1 MARVKRGTIVRKRHK
16 KLLRATKG
24 YKHGRRKL
32 FKRAKEAWL
41 KAGLHAYRD
50 RRRKKRE
57 FRSLWITQLNA
68 AVRAEDL
75 KYSEFVNGLK
85 KAKIELNRKILA
97 ELAQKEP
104 VEFHRIVEKAK
115 ITLKNS

>member
-1 MARVKRGTIVRKRHK
+1 MARVKRGTLVRKRHK
-16 KLLRATKG
+16 KLLRTTKG

-41 KAGLHAYRD
+41 KAGQHAYRD

-57 FRSLWITQLNA
+57 FRALWIQQLNA
-68 AVRAEDL
+68 AVRVENL

-85 KAKIELNRKILA
+85 KAKIPLNRKVLSQI
-97 ELAQKEP
+97 AQEEP
-104 VEFHRIVEKAK
+104 DEFAK
-115 ITLKNS
+115 ITAKVKAALKR